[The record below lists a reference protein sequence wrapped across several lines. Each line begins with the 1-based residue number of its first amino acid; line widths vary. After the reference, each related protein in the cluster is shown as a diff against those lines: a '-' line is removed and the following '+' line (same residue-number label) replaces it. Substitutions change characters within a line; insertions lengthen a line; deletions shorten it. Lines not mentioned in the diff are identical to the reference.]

1 MHKYLLH
8 LFTSIAFIAIG
19 VILTVNWISNVKYVN
34 SSNLNYKTNSYFY
47 DISTNPTIYLN
58 NSYETITDNSLDD
71 NTIRVDIN
79 YYSEAINIS
88 KYSDTNKIKINVN
101 ENNFMTIYND
111 AIMSLKNNVIYDYN
125 TLYKV
130 KIKIY
135 VNQNTIF
142 KLKIN
147 D

>member
-1 MHKYLLH
+1 MDL
-8 LFTSIAFIAIG
+8 
-19 VILTVNWISNVKYVN
+19 NVKYVN
-34 SSNLNYKTNSYFY
+34 SSDLNYKTNSYFY

-111 AIMSLKNNVIYDYN
+111 AIMSLK
-125 TLYKV
+125 TM
-130 KIKIY
+130 
-135 VNQNTIF
+135 
-142 KLKIN
+142 
-147 D
+147 